1 MTRGVRVL
9 RGSLGASVAVLLA
22 AASHG
27 IAGGVITW
35 ASVAATVVLTLPLCV
50 ALAGRVGS
58 VWRLAL
64 AVSAAQ
70 FLYHWTFAGL
80 GVAAPGASGAAGA
93 TPVSPHAAHLAAL
106 ESFSPRLAEA
116 GTADTAMW
124 IWHLIAAVLTT
135 VLLARGERAFLALG
149 RALRRVLTE
158 RPRQL
163 APLPRA
169 LRPAARF
176 AAPRALLDRLLTA
189 GAITR
194 RGPPLPA

>member
-1 MTRGVRVL
+1 MTRGVRVF
-9 RGSLGASVAVLLA
+9 RGSLGATVAVLLA

-35 ASVAATVVLTLPLCV
+35 PSVAATVVLTLPLCV
-50 ALAGRVGS
+50 ALAGRIGS

-80 GVAAPGASGAAGA
+80 GISAASGGGSEV
-93 TPVSPHAAHLAAL
+93 VSPHAAHFAAL

-116 GTADTAMW
+116 GAADTAMW
-124 IWHLIAAVLTT
+124 VWHVIAAVLTT

-149 RALRRVLTE
+149 RALQRVF
-158 RPRQL
+158 PVRQ
-163 APLPRA
+163 RA
-169 LRPAARF
+169 LIPISDRI
-176 AAPRALLDRLLTA
+176 APSLNFVVPPRLRDRLLAT
-189 GAITR
+189 GAISR
-194 RGPPLPA
+194 RGPPRFA